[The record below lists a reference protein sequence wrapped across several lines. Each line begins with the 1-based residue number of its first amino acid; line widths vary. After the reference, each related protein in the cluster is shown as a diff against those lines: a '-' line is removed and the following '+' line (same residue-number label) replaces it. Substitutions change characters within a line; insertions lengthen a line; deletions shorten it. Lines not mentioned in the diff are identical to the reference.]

1 MSEPFFHTGC
11 PSCGAPVQVYSPTA
25 ITVVCSYCDSMLVLQ
40 DGTLKDTGRDSALLQ
55 DFSPIQIGT
64 TGTYNGQGFAVVG
77 RLQAKYD
84 AGVWNEWYVRFDD
97 GENGWL
103 SEAGDIYVIT
113 RPIATPDNAPDFN
126 EIRAGISTLDYG
138 KTFIASD
145 VREITLSNAAA
156 QGELPFRLPE
166 RIDST
171 KQPSVG
177 CLYPTR
183 CTKAV

>member
-84 AGVWNEWYVRFDD
+84 AGVWNEWYVRFDN

-103 SEAGDIYVIT
+103 SEAGDI
-113 RPIATPDNAPDFN
+113 
-126 EIRAGISTLDYG
+126 
-138 KTFIASD
+138 
-145 VREITLSNAAA
+145 
-156 QGELPFRLPE
+156 
-166 RIDST
+166 
-171 KQPSVG
+171 
-177 CLYPTR
+177 
-183 CTKAV
+183 